1 MTTSAPSPQPIG
13 ANTVDEQTLAY
24 YQTKIN
30 DLRIKISTLEMMVKE
45 VVTNA
50 GRNPMDH
57 QVRQRLLFDLKVD
70 EARARAEYFVMQ
82 DYLQELLYG
91 AK

>member
-1 MTTSAPSPQPIG
+1 MTMSAPSPQPIG
-13 ANTVDEQTLAY
+13 VNTADEQTLAY

-70 EARARAEYFVMQ
+70 EARTRAEYFVMQ
-82 DYLQELLYG
+82 DYLQELFYR